1 MLYVIE
7 GTTGNIY
14 VGNFTE
20 VPIEDTEENPQNF
33 FFWSEYT
40 LLESDWIWYRKG
52 ILSRKT
58 GFWKR

>member
-20 VPIEDTEENPQNF
+20 VPVEDNEENPQNF
-33 FFWSEYT
+33 FFLIRVY
-40 LLESDWIWYRKG
+40 IIR
-52 ILSRKT
+52 I
-58 GFWKR
+58 